1 MYRYSEQNLI
11 EEPTKQLFVELG
23 YEVMDCRDELMLE
36 NFPDVAY
43 QDVAGLCK
51 VATLDE
57 IREQGYSLNPG
68 RYVGVALE
76 AEDDFDFHERLAE
89 LNDELQELNVEA
101 RELEEKIG
109 VNIKAILE
117 G

>member
-1 MYRYSEQNLI
+1 MIEFISNIVRLYRGEDTEDS
-11 EEPTKQLFVELG
+11 KG
-23 YEVMDCRDELMLE
+23 SDELVLE
-36 NFPDVAY
+36 NFPEGEY

-76 AEDDFDFHERLAE
+76 EEDDFDFHERLAE
-89 LNDELQELNVEA
+89 LNDELQGLNAEA
-101 RELEEKIG
+101 RELEERIG
-109 VNIKAILE
+109 ANVSGLLE
-117 G
+117 N

>member
-76 AEDDFDFHERLAE
+76 AEDDFDFNEKLTE